1 MCGINYL
8 PVSELYLFHS
18 DEIQIFFETRPKL
31 NVNCNRFLNRLHQIA
46 SKEGFR
52 LKSANKNTFQAFFL
66 VKALTNDRGV
76 T

>member
-18 DEIQIFFETRPKL
+18 DEIQIFFETRPNL

-46 SKEGFR
+46 SKEGF
-52 LKSANKNTFQAFFL
+52 SA
-66 VKALTNDRGV
+66 
-76 T
+76 